1 MQAEG
6 RTHGA
11 AVYPLVGYSV
21 QELYETI
28 LSMEPESFRF
38 LLEDARRNQEAVRRD
53 LEDPELPL
61 GRLLKQRIS
70 GQMTGPLA
78 VSAEAQAY
86 TAAAG
91 EARMSGLNVTIMAI
105 AGSGNHGITNFV
117 GVLLRSGGAGTSG
130 GATATALAISSM
142 NTIYI
147 KAHIS
152 GEPPFAAAALRGH
165 RLDRPP

>member
-70 GQMTGPLA
+70 GEMTGPLA
-78 VSAEAQAY
+78 VSAGRRP
-86 TAAAG
+86 T
-91 EARMSGLNVTIMAI
+91 
-105 AGSGNHGITNFV
+105 
-117 GVLLRSGGAGTSG
+117 
-130 GATATALAISSM
+130 
-142 NTIYI
+142 
-147 KAHIS
+147 
-152 GEPPFAAAALRGH
+152 PPPPG
-165 RLDRPP
+165 RPG

>member
-70 GQMTGPLA
+70 RWQFLPRRRPT
-78 VSAEAQAY
+78 
-86 TAAAG
+86 
-91 EARMSGLNVTIMAI
+91 
-105 AGSGNHGITNFV
+105 
-117 GVLLRSGGAGTSG
+117 
-130 GATATALAISSM
+130 
-142 NTIYI
+142 
-147 KAHIS
+147 
-152 GEPPFAAAALRGH
+152 PPPPG
-165 RLDRPP
+165 RPG